1 MGEVSSV
8 RGEEL
13 VAFLHSDISGLSRGR
28 SVPVT
33 ELDERFAAGVGWVP
47 ADQALTPFGPIAEPN
62 PFGSLGD
69 LRLLPDKDTRV
80 RVDLWDDA
88 SPLHFYLC
96 DAVNTDGSPWDAC
109 PRTLLEGA
117 LTRLEEAGFSL
128 VASFEQEFILE
139 GLGVEPGPGF
149 SLEAQRVVE
158 PFGPLVMAALRQAGL
173 EPEVFLPEYGEGQ
186 YEVPCAPA
194 VGITGADRAAAMREV
209 VREVARRLG
218 YRASFVPKADPEGV
232 GNGVHIHL
240 SLVDLE
246 DRPVFYDPERPGRL
260 SAVGARFAAGILEHL
275 PALCAFTAPSVVSY
289 LRLVPHFWSA
299 GFGCLGERNRE
310 TAIRIPPLVEPS
322 GGDPAR
328 QFNLEFRA
336 ADAAAC
342 PHLALAVLVLAGL
355 RGLQDELPEPTLVQ
369 EDPTG
374 LDEEE
379 RRRLGIR
386 ELPGSLDEAL
396 GALEADEVVRSWFP
410 SDLWD
415 CYLSVKR
422 NEIDLL
428 EGAEP
433 AEACERYLRVY

>member
-1 MGEVSSV
+1 M

-13 VAFLHSDISGLSRGR
+13 VAFLHSDISGLNRGR
-28 SVPVT
+28 SVPAA

-69 LRLLPDKDTRV
+69 LRLLPDRDTRV
-80 RVDLWDDA
+80 RVDLWDDV
-88 SPLHFYLC
+88 SPLHFYFC

-109 PRTLLEGA
+109 PRTLLKGA
-117 LTRLEEAGFSL
+117 LSRLEEAGFRL

-139 GLGVEPGPGF
+139 GLGSEPGPGF
-149 SLEAQRVVE
+149 SLEAQRLVE
-158 PFGPLVMAALRQAGL
+158 PFGPLVMAGLRQAGL

-194 VGITGADRAAAMREV
+194 KGISGADRAAAMREV

-240 SLVDLE
+240 SLLDLE

-260 SAVGARFAAGILEHL
+260 STVGARFAAGILEHL

-299 GFGCLGERNRE
+299 SFGCLGYRNRE
-310 TAIRIPPLVEPS
+310 TAIRIPPIVELS
-322 GGDPAR
+322 DGDPAR

-355 RGLQDELPEPTLVQ
+355 HGLRDELPEPTLI
-369 EDPTG
+369 EDDPTG

-379 RRRLGIR
+379 RRRLGII
-386 ELPGSLDEAL
+386 ELPGSLEEAL
-396 GALEADEVVRSWFP
+396 GALESDEVVRSWL
-410 SDLWD
+410 SKDLLD
-415 CYLSVKR
+415 CYSSVKR
-422 NEIDLL
+422 NEISLL
-428 EGAEP
+428 EGTEP
-433 AEACERYLRVY
+433 REACERYLRVY

>member
-1 MGEVSSV
+1 M
-8 RGEEL
+8 RDEEL
-13 VAFLHSDISGLSRGR
+13 VAFLHCDISGLNRGR
-28 SVPVT
+28 SVPAA

-69 LRLLPDKDTRV
+69 LRLLPDRDTRV
-80 RVDLWDDA
+80 RVDLWDGV
-88 SPLHFYLC
+88 SPLHFYFC

-109 PRTLLEGA
+109 PRTLLKGA
-117 LTRLEEAGFSL
+117 LSRLEEAGFRL

-139 GLGVEPGPGF
+139 GLGSEPGPGF
-149 SLEAQRVVE
+149 SLEAQRLVE
-158 PFGPLVMAALRQAGL
+158 PFGPLVMAGLRQAGL

-194 VGITGADRAAAMREV
+194 EGVSGADRAAAMREI

-240 SLVDLE
+240 SLLDLE

-260 SAVGARFAAGILEHL
+260 STVGARFAAGVLEHL

-299 GFGCLGERNRE
+299 GFGCLGYRNRE
-310 TAIRIPPLVEPS
+310 TAIRIPPIVELS

-328 QFNLEFRA
+328 QLNLEFRA

-355 RGLQDELPEPTLVQ
+355 RGLRDELPEPILI
-369 EDPTG
+369 EDDPTG

-379 RRRLGIR
+379 RRRLGIS
-386 ELPGSLDEAL
+386 ELPGSLEEAL
-396 GALEADEVVRSWFP
+396 GALESDEVVRSWL
-410 SDLWD
+410 SKDLLD
-415 CYLSVKR
+415 CYSSVKR

-428 EGAEP
+428 EGTEP
-433 AEACERYLRVY
+433 WEACERYLRVY